1 MNNKHLKN
9 KNGNDKYKKL
19 KLEGNALMKRNKGK
33 RNKSAKLSMLFNLNV
48 TGHHALKVKIIAAI
62 MMIDLMVEDHIIG
75 HERLR
80 EMRNKV
86 ITKHQVKKV

>member
-9 KNGNDKYKKL
+9 KNGNDMHKKL

-33 RNKSAKLSMLFNLNV
+33 RIKSAKSSMLFNLKEM
-48 TGHHALKVKIIAAI
+48 GHHVLHAKTIIAI
-62 MMIDLMVEDHIIG
+62 MMIDLMVEDHLLG
-75 HERLR
+75 R
-80 EMRNKV
+80 EMRNQV

>member
-19 KLEGNALMKRNKGK
+19 KLEGNALMKRKEGK
-33 RNKSAKLSMLFNLNV
+33 RIKSAKSSMLFNLNV
-48 TGHHALKVKIIAAI
+48 MGHHALKVKTIAAI

-75 HERLR
+75 HGKLR
-80 EMRNKV
+80 
-86 ITKHQVKKV
+86 